1 MPTKK
6 NSAGEQQEYDESTG
20 WYVESKTQWIT
31 SKRDFFNVQADK
43 NNLQY
48 DSENGKIKQ
57 NKGFINIQ
65 LFGRIKDQTPRQLK
79 KTIRSLDKR
88 IQEHKEKIENP
99 KLAYK
104 EEWDTFNDAR
114 KNRSL
119 QHWEQEIKA
128 FTQQR
133 EDAIKFL
140 GDDKNDE

>member
-1 MPTKK
+1 MKC
-6 NSAGEQQEYDESTG
+6 NIIIAMNIGCDE
-20 WYVESKTQWIT
+20 VCK
-31 SKRDFFNVQADK
+31 
-43 NNLQY
+43 L
-48 DSENGKIKQ
+48 
-57 NKGFINIQ
+57 
-65 LFGRIKDQTPRQLK
+65 L
-79 KTIRSLDKR
+79 
-88 IQEHKEKIENP
+88 EKIENP

-140 GDDKNDE
+140 GDDKNGE